1 MSAFQP
7 FNPKYGSGQN
17 VTAAAASASITI
29 PPGTKQIRIVNTG
42 ATNAAQVRI
51 GSGTVT
57 ATAADFHIPPGAIE
71 VLTRFEDDNVLAY
84 ISASGTTLN
93 ISLGEGW

>member
-29 PPGTKQIRIVNTG
+29 PPGTKQVRIVNTG
-42 ATNAAQVRI
+42 ATNAAQIRI
-51 GSGTVT
+51 GASPVT

-71 VLTRFEDDNVLAY
+71 VVTRFEDHDTLAY

-93 ISLGEGW
+93 ISMGEGW